1 MIPVLPLPPGLAL
14 QAVHADDVGEAYR
27 LAVTSPDARGAYN
40 VAAEPVLDARELG
53 RVLGARP
60 VTVPTRAVR
69 ALAKLTW
76 RARLQPT
83 PPGWLDMGLG
93 VPLMDIT
100 RAREELGWQPRHSAS
115 DALLELLDGLRR
127 SAGLD
132 TPPLAP
138 RRRRPLPAARAP
150 GRQPSRSAL
159 TAGLFC
165 LGVSSAAGRI
175 RICVDDTA

>member
-1 MIPVLPLPPGLAL
+1 MPEIPGLRF
-14 QAVHADDVGEAYR
+14 QAVHSDDAAEAYR
-27 LAVTSPDARGAYN
+27 RAVHSDVRGAFN
-40 VAAEPVLDARELG
+40 IAADPVLDPPVLADA
-53 RVLGARP
+53 LGARRVP
-60 VTVPTRAVR
+60 VPAAAAR
-69 ALAKLTW
+69 ALVNLTW

-83 PPGWLDMGLG
+83 PAGWLDMALA

-138 RRRRPLPAARAP
+138 RCRRPLPAARAP
-150 GRQPSRSAL
+150 GRQRSRSAL
-159 TAGLFC
+159 TPSLFGR
-165 LGVSSAAGRI
+165 GVSSAAGPI
-175 RICVDDTA
+175 RTRVDDTA